1 MIRINLISE
10 GRKKAPVRSARLR
23 AFNISAQNIA
33 VFCVISFF
41 LLAVLAYG
49 GYWFYMNRQLA
60 RQQAEIEELK
70 ATVAE
75 LEEIIK
81 EVERFEKRKVE
92 LQHKIDVITDLRN
105 NQRGPVH
112 IMDQVSRAL
121 PDFLWLDR
129 MELTASLVNI
139 QGKAFTTSSV
149 ANFIENLDGVKEF
162 QEPVLK
168 NAIWHG
174 QVYDFQISFN
184 YTPVPVARSPEENAA
199 PAEPGAAA
207 PGAGA
212 TAPGAAA
219 APNQPTGAA
228 GQQAAA
234 R

>member
-10 GRKKAPVRSARLR
+10 GKKSPAVRSTRLR

-33 VFCVISFF
+33 VFCLILTF
-41 LLAVLAYG
+41 LLAAAAYG
-49 GYWFYMNRQLA
+49 GYWLYMNRQLA
-60 RQQAEIEELK
+60 AQQAEIEELR

-81 EVERFEKRKVE
+81 EVERFEKRKAE
-92 LQHKIDVITDLRN
+92 LEHKIGVITDLRN

-112 IMDQVSRAL
+112 IMDQVSRSL

-129 MELTASLVNI
+129 MEMNASMVNI

-149 ANFIENLDGVKEF
+149 ANFIESLDGVPEF
-162 QEPVLK
+162 QEPVLR
-168 NAIWHG
+168 NATWRG

-184 YTPVPVARSPEENAA
+184 YTPVPVARTPEAEAA
-199 PAEPGAAA
+199 
-207 PGAGA
+207 
-212 TAPGAAA
+212 AAA
-219 APNQPTGAA
+219 APQEP
-228 GQQAAA
+228 AA

>member
-10 GRKKAPVRSARLR
+10 GKKSPAVRSARLR
-23 AFNISAQNIA
+23 AFNLNAQNIA
-33 VFCVISFF
+33 VVLVVVSF
-41 LLAVLAYG
+41 LLAALAYG
-49 GYWFYMNRQLA
+49 GYWLYMNRQLA
-60 RQQAEIEELK
+60 AQRAEISELQ

-129 MELTASLVNI
+129 MDVNASQVNI
-139 QGKAFTTSSV
+139 TGKAFTTSSV
-149 ANFIENLDGVKEF
+149 ANFIENLDGVAEF
-162 QEPVLK
+162 QEPVLR
-168 NAIWHG
+168 NATWSSNVYNF
-174 QVYDFQISFN
+174 QVSFN
-184 YTPVPVARSPEENAA
+184 YTPVPVARAPEEGATPA
-199 PAEPGAAA
+199 PASGQAEQGAA
-207 PGAGA
+207 GE
-212 TAPGAAA
+212 AAA
-219 APNQPTGAA
+219 A
-228 GQQAAA
+228 

>member
-10 GRKKAPVRSARLR
+10 GKKAPVRSARLR
-23 AFNISAQNIA
+23 GFNLGAQNMAI
-33 VFCVISFF
+33 FCVIGAFV
-41 LLAVLAYG
+41 LALLAYG
-49 GYWFYMNRQLA
+49 GYWLYMNTQLK
-60 RQQAEIEELK
+60 RQQAQIAELE

-92 LQHKIDVITDLRN
+92 LQHKINVITELRN

-129 MELTASLVNI
+129 LEMNASTVNI

-149 ANFIENLDGVKEF
+149 ANLIENLDEVPEV
-162 QEPVLK
+162 QEPVLQ
-168 NAIWHG
+168 NTTWGG

-184 YTPVPVARSPEENAA
+184 YTPVPVARTPDGA
-199 PAEPGAAA
+199 PA
-207 PGAGA
+207 PGAG
-212 TAPGAAA
+212 TAPAAGDS
-219 APNQPTGAA
+219 PAA
-228 GQQAAA
+228 GQEAAA

>member
-10 GRKKAPVRSARLR
+10 GKKAPVRSARLR
-23 AFNISAQNIA
+23 AFNINAQNIA
-33 VFCVISFF
+33 VFCVVAS
-41 LLAVLAYG
+41 LVLALLGYG
-49 GYWFYMNRQLA
+49 GYWLYMNRQLKG
-60 RQQAEIEELK
+60 QENEITELK

-112 IMDQVSRAL
+112 IMDQVSRSL

-129 MELTASLVNI
+129 LEMTASLVNI

-149 ANFIENLDGVKEF
+149 ANFIENLDSVPEF

-168 NAIWHG
+168 STTWKS
-174 QVYDFQISFN
+174 QVYDFQVSFN
-184 YTPVPVARSPEENAA
+184 YTPVPVARTPEDGQV
-199 PAEPGAAA
+199 PAAA
-207 PGAGA
+207 P
-212 TAPGAAA
+212 TPAAV
-219 APNQPTGAA
+219 G
-228 GQQAAA
+228 QAAA
-234 R
+234 SN

>member
-10 GRKKAPVRSARLR
+10 GKKAPAVRSARLR
-23 AFNISAQNIA
+23 AFNINAQNIA
-33 VFCVISFF
+33 VFCVIASFV
-41 LLAVLAYG
+41 LALLAYG
-49 GYWFYMNRQLA
+49 GYWLYMNTQLK
-60 RQQAEIEELK
+60 RQQAQIEELK

-92 LQHKIDVITDLRN
+92 LQHKINVITDLRN

-129 MELTASLVNI
+129 MEMSAATVTI

-149 ANFIENLDGVKEF
+149 ANFIENLDGVAEF

-168 NAIWHG
+168 IATWRG
-174 QVYDFQISFN
+174 QVYDFQIAFN
-184 YTPVPVARSPEENAA
+184 YTPVPVARTPDGA
-199 PAEPGAAA
+199 PAPA
-207 PGAGA
+207 PG
-212 TAPGAAA
+212 TTP
-219 APNQPTGAA
+219 AA
-228 GQQAAA
+228 GTPPVAGQEAAA

>member
-10 GRKKAPVRSARLR
+10 GKKAPTVRSARLR
-23 AFNISAQNIA
+23 AFNINAQNIA
-33 VFCVISFF
+33 VFCVITTFV
-41 LLAVLAYG
+41 LALLAYG
-49 GYWFYMNRQLA
+49 GYWLYMNTQLK
-60 RQQAEIEELK
+60 RQQSEIEELK

-112 IMDQVSRAL
+112 IMDQVSRSL

-129 MELTASLVNI
+129 LEMTASLVNI

-149 ANFIENLDGVKEF
+149 ANFIENLDSVPEF

-168 NAIWHG
+168 NTTWKG
-174 QVYDFQISFN
+174 QVYDFQVSFN
-184 YTPVPVARSPEENAA
+184 YTPVPVARTPEGQPE
-199 PAEPGAAA
+199 PADSAVPGAAPTPA
-207 PGAGA
+207 AGA
-212 TAPGAAA
+212 QAAA
-219 APNQPTGAA
+219 AN
-228 GQQAAA
+228 
-234 R
+234 

>member
-10 GRKKAPVRSARLR
+10 GKKAPVRSARLR
-23 AFNISAQNIA
+23 AFNINAQNVA
-33 VFCVISFF
+33 VVGLAGAF
-41 LLAVLAYG
+41 LLAALGYG
-49 GYWFYMNRQLA
+49 GYWLWMRNFLNN
-60 RQQAEIEELK
+60 QQEEITELE

-129 MELTASLVNI
+129 MEMNASQVNI

-149 ANFIENLDGVKEF
+149 ANFIENLDDVKEF

-168 NAIWHG
+168 NTTWRG
-174 QVYDFQISFN
+174 QVYDFQVSFN
-184 YTPVPVARSPEENAA
+184 YTPVPVSRTPEEGQPPAGAA
-199 PAEPGAAA
+199 PAGSTP
-207 PGAGA
+207 
-212 TAPGAAA
+212 
-219 APNQPTGAA
+219 AA
-228 GQQAAA
+228 GQEAAA
-234 R
+234 N

>member
-10 GRKKAPVRSARLR
+10 GKKAPVRSARLR
-23 AFNISAQNIA
+23 AFNINAQNIA
-33 VFCVISFF
+33 VFCVIASL
-41 LLAVLAYG
+41 LLALLGYG
-49 GYWFYMNRQLA
+49 GYWLWMKSKIK
-60 RQQAEIEELK
+60 QQQDQITELK

-129 MELTASLVNI
+129 LEMTASLVNI

-149 ANFIENLDGVKEF
+149 ANFIENLDGVAEF

-168 NAIWHG
+168 NTSWRG

-184 YTPVPVARSPEENAA
+184 YTPVPVARTPDGEQSPADGAA
-199 PAEPGAAA
+199 PA
-207 PGAGA
+207 AG
-212 TAPGAAA
+212 TTPV
-219 APNQPTGAA
+219 A
-228 GQQAAA
+228 GQEAAA

>member
-10 GRKKAPVRSARLR
+10 GKKAPAVRSARLR

-33 VFCVISFF
+33 VVLVITSFVLS
-41 LLAVLAYG
+41 LLGYG
-49 GYWFYMNRQLA
+49 GFWLYKKRQLA
-60 RQQAEIEELK
+60 QQQAEIRELQ

-75 LEEIIK
+75 LDEIIK

-129 MELTASLVNI
+129 MEMTASLVNI

-149 ANFIENLDGVKEF
+149 ANFIENLDSVAEF

-168 NAIWHG
+168 AATWRG

-184 YTPVPVARSPEENAA
+184 YTPVPVGRTPEQEAA
-199 PAEPGAAA
+199 PAAGTGSAGKAAV
-207 PGAGA
+207 G
-212 TAPGAAA
+212 
-219 APNQPTGAA
+219 
-228 GQQAAA
+228 